1 MKKYFIL
8 AAVAA
13 TFAACSF
20 DKDMGESS
28 SQVQEE
34 RIPLLLGY
42 SVSNLNAPV
51 ATTRGNVI
59 DLQDQALMNT
69 TDNSV
74 ANTIGLFILKDDA
87 VSRTDLSFEHWNISS
102 SSVTKGSPAATYV
115 GISTTE
121 NLQYPTK
128 TQGISLYAYAPHISA
143 TSGTV
148 SQLPATFTDI
158 SQHKILFYT
167 QTDQTSETNFM
178 ASDVLWGCQG
188 KIKDPTN
195 NIVSGQQYAA
205 AKTEAYNSG
214 AGSSRELTG
223 TYAAYYGDVPTSP
236 AASSADDC
244 EAIVIMPM
252 EHKGSKIIVNVKAN
266 GIELEKLKNATVNFF
281 VDHLQGELNVQTG
294 AFTALTSETYPATVT
309 TSNERKVTLTTNL
322 GIKGDISGS
331 WNTDAQ
337 GQIDSNSDSEIDTYQ
352 CAAVIV
358 PQTNTETA
366 RTGTDTNEG
375 RAIEIILK
383 ASTVQN
389 AASSTTYI
397 YKDTTA
403 RTFASGKKYI
413 YTITVT
419 ATGLQVTTTVTDWTT
434 DDSFTPGPGEA
445 DLQ

>member
-69 TDNSV
+69 TDNSI

-148 SQLPATFTDI
+148 SHLPATFTDI

-167 QTDQTSETNFM
+167 QTDQTNETNFM

-188 KIKDPTN
+188 KIKDAAN
-195 NIVSGQQYAA
+195 NIVSGERYAA
-205 AKTEAYNSG
+205 AKTAANTAG
-214 AGSSRELTG
+214 ADGLLT
-223 TYAAYYGDVPTSP
+223 TPNAAYFGKYNATP
-236 AASSADDC
+236 ADC
-244 EAIVIMPM
+244 EAIVVMPL

-294 AFTALTSETYPATVT
+294 DFTALTSETYPATVT

-366 RTGTDTNEG
+366 KTGTDTNEG

-383 ASTVQN
+383 ASTAQN

-403 RTFASGKKYI
+403 REFKSGKKYI

-419 ATGLQVTTTVTDWTT
+419 ATGLQVTTKVADWVEDTWGNSTT
-434 DDSFTPGPGEA
+434 NAGGDA